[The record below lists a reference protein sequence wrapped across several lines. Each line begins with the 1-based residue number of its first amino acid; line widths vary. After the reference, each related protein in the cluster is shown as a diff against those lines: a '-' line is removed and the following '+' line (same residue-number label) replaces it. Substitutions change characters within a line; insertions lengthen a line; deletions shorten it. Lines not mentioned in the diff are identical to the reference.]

1 MPYVKQGTRTYL
13 EDSPAENSG
22 DLSYKIS
29 CVILEY
35 LQGRELSWNDA
46 IAHVFAA
53 LDGAELAFKI
63 EVAEPYEKRK
73 LAQNGA
79 IYGDIFHGNTP
90 ISENKPKL

>member
-1 MPYVKQGTRTYL
+1 MPYIKQRDRTKL
-13 EDSPAENSG
+13 EYDNPNNCGE
-22 DLSYKIS
+22 LSYEIS
-29 CVILEY
+29 SVIHDY
-35 LQGRELSWNDA
+35 LAERELSWNDA

-79 IYGDIFHGNTP
+79 IYGDIFHGNTE